1 MKEYPTPW
9 QRKMMWAALTACFV
23 VVLVVI
29 VAAVIWTGASII
41 SFLQPIL
48 IPVAIAAILAY
59 LLDPLVTKMSRG
71 TLTRTK
77 AIALLF
83 AIGFFALGG
92 LAAWLVP
99 TISVQSENFARQIPS
114 YTERARDYIVDLIYR
129 FDQTFGLLGAGQ
141 TQSASKNLTN
151 FLIGPGPS
159 PSPHR
164 QTTAS
169 PTGSPQLTAPPAQVI
184 APTQPKLSSAERQ
197 RIQAYVEKQM
207 PKLQE
212 ALPTLLGKLWDIL
225 KTSIGGFLGA
235 TGFLLS
241 LILVPVYLFFLLK
254 EKPRIKERWTD
265 YLPLR
270 ASPLKNEV
278 ADVILQINSYV
289 VAYFRGQLLVCLVDG
304 ILIGTALTAIGL
316 NFAPLIGAMVVVL
329 TMIPYIGIIICWVP
343 AVLIAAFQWGD
354 WTHPIIVTAIF
365 IVIQNL
371 EGLFYAPRIVGN
383 YVGLHPMT
391 VIVSIFV
398 WGLIIGGVIGPLLAV
413 PLTATLKVLFG
424 RYVWG
429 RQSSSGTHSMFQ
441 RQLRRGRLTVAIA
454 GLAIAFLI
462 GFFFVSYG
470 SKLYEN
476 WREGRLLHQVSTL
489 LQEGKLSKAAQM
501 AQELARRHPD
511 SLAALSV
518 LADTAERQNL
528 EEAVAWRERIAR
540 LLPKDPE
547 SQLNFASAALRFAKL
562 DLARE
567 ALNRVSPRDRDSVAF
582 HVFASWLAR
591 AEGNFAEQEEQ
602 FAAAVTK
609 EPKNDL
615 YQFNLAALQI
625 RSKDATKS
633 KDARDTL
640 ERLITIA
647 PYRTGALRA
656 LLNDAVE
663 RNDRTAADSFAQQ
676 LQMSPEVTFGDYLLC
691 LNFYRK
697 LDEKKFRQ
705 LLEKVKPFSARN
717 ASDLALLIEWMNQ
730 KGLAG
735 DVVKWV
741 DKSPP
746 ARLSSPPAVAVAD
759 VYATV
764 KNWSRLKR

>member
-23 VVLVVI
+23 FVLVVI
-29 VAAVIWTGASII
+29 VTGVIWAGASVI

-92 LAAWLVP
+92 LGAWLIP
-99 TISVQSENFARQIPS
+99 TISVQSANFARQIPS
-114 YTERARDYIVDLIYR
+114 YTERARNYIVDVVYR
-129 FDQTFGLLGAGQ
+129 FDQTFGLIGSGQ
-141 TQSASKNLTN
+141 SKSASRNLTN

-164 QTTAS
+164 QTAS
-169 PTGSPQLTAPPAQVI
+169 PTGSPQTTTPATEVI

-197 RIQAYVEKQM
+197 RIQVFVEKQM

-212 ALPTLLGKLWDIL
+212 ALPALLGKLWDIL

-254 EKPRIKERWTD
+254 EKPRIEERWTD
-265 YLPLR
+265 YLPFR

-304 ILIGTALTAIGL
+304 LLIGIALTAIGL
-316 NFAPLIGAMVVVL
+316 NFAAVIGAMVVVL

-365 IVIQNL
+365 IVVQNV

-424 RYVWG
+424 RYIWG
-429 RQSSSGTHSMFQ
+429 PS
-441 RQLRRGRLTVAIA
+441 LPE
-454 GLAIAFLI
+454 
-462 GFFFVSYG
+462 G
-470 SKLYEN
+470 SVPIK
-476 WREGRLLHQVSTL
+476 T
-489 LQEGKLSKAAQM
+489 
-501 AQELARRHPD
+501 
-511 SLAALSV
+511 AL
-518 LADTAERQNL
+518 TAE
-528 EEAVAWRERIAR
+528 EI
-540 LLPKDPE
+540 
-547 SQLNFASAALRFAKL
+547 
-562 DLARE
+562 
-567 ALNRVSPRDRDSVAF
+567 
-582 HVFASWLAR
+582 
-591 AEGNFAEQEEQ
+591 
-602 FAAAVTK
+602 
-609 EPKNDL
+609 
-615 YQFNLAALQI
+615 
-625 RSKDATKS
+625 
-633 KDARDTL
+633 
-640 ERLITIA
+640 
-647 PYRTGALRA
+647 
-656 LLNDAVE
+656 
-663 RNDRTAADSFAQQ
+663 
-676 LQMSPEVTFGDYLLC
+676 EVPIH
-691 LNFYRK
+691 R
-697 LDEKKFRQ
+697 
-705 LLEKVKPFSARN
+705 
-717 ASDLALLIEWMNQ
+717 
-730 KGLAG
+730 
-735 DVVKWV
+735 
-741 DKSPP
+741 
-746 ARLSSPPAVAVAD
+746 
-759 VYATV
+759 
-764 KNWSRLKR
+764 